1 MKHRLKMGALTWHE
15 NTVPP
20 NLFTF
25 LVFKTHFY
33 IKTIITEAVTCIPT
47 GGPLCE
53 SRAVSLLGVFLADG
67 DVLQHVLAGAHS
79 HRSSLV
85 DALRLDVQD
94 VLEARG
100 GHAARLLH
108 DEGHGVAFVQQAQL

>member
-79 HRSSLV
+79 SRSSLV